1 MMLHQ
6 VEFLINFRVFWVE
19 LTCPAPS
26 QFGHCFLESP
36 SPVAPVPWH
45 TEQVTIQSSARS
57 YDLLGIKFTFFMST
71 LHLYNIN
78 CALIFSS
85 VFFLHEFFSSD
96 VPSLCHDER
105 SPWLFYANPV
115 RYSCSVTYPLN
126 CRLYPLQNKT
136 CCPNRFRNI
145 RF

>member
-1 MMLHQ
+1 MLHQ
-6 VEFLINFRVFWVE
+6 VEFLINFRVCGVE

-26 QFGHCFLESP
+26 QFGHRFLESP

-45 TEQVTIQSSARS
+45 TEQVTIQFSARS
-57 YDLLGIKFTFFMST
+57 YDLLGIKFTLF
-71 LHLYNIN
+71 LRPLYVSNIN
-78 CALIFSS
+78 YVYTFSS

-96 VPSLCHDER
+96 VPSPCHDER

-115 RYSCSVTYPLN
+115 LYSCSVTYPLN
-126 CRLYPLQNKT
+126 CKLYPFQNKT
-136 CCPNRFRNI
+136 CCPNRYRHI